1 MARAK
6 AGDLIS
12 LRNIN
17 PLHTTYQAAPTAKP
31 PSSFLN
37 IRASSKKANGFSLIA
52 KKSSRSPK
60 RLITIST
67 SDGRWHGKWNSDYVF
82 SFRELQLEDLVEE
95 DEEKDAEVSISLCIH
110 KHASFGFSVD
120 GRIITSFTRKC
131 SNCSSPY
138 CKEVDTNFTVWVLPT
153 SRENCGLAEIGGD
166 DPSVIYVKPGCEA
179 NLDSLI
185 QDTIRLTTSVK
196 DTCSETC
203 EKSEPTLQYIGAK
216 NAASIDMRWSRLL
229 ELRNANL

>member
-95 DEEKDAEVSISLCIH
+95 DEEKDAE
-110 KHASFGFSVD
+110 HASFGFSVD

-131 SNCSSPY
+131 SNCSPY
-138 CKEVDTNFTVWVLPT
+138 CKE
-153 SRENCGLAEIGGD
+153 
-166 DPSVIYVKPGCEA
+166 VIYVKPGCEA

>member
-110 KHASFGFSVD
+110 KVIIFPVPHLFIHVHHASFGFSVD

-138 CKEVDTNFTVWVLPT
+138 CKE
-153 SRENCGLAEIGGD
+153 
-166 DPSVIYVKPGCEA
+166 VIYVKPGCEA

>member
-17 PLHTTYQAAPTAKP
+17 PLHTTCQAAPTAKP

-37 IRASSKKANGFSLIA
+37 IRASSKKTNGFSLIA

-67 SDGRWHGKWNSDYVF
+67 SDGRWHGKWNTDYVF
-82 SFRELQLEDLVEE
+82 SFRELKLEDLVEE

-166 DPSVIYVKPGCEA
+166 DPSLSDLCE
-179 NLDSLI
+179 
-185 QDTIRLTTSVK
+185 TR
-196 DTCSETC
+196 
-203 EKSEPTLQYIGAK
+203 
-216 NAASIDMRWSRLL
+216 MRS
-229 ELRNANL
+229 

>member
-110 KHASFGFSVD
+110 K
-120 GRIITSFTRKC
+120 
-131 SNCSSPY
+131 
-138 CKEVDTNFTVWVLPT
+138 
-153 SRENCGLAEIGGD
+153 
-166 DPSVIYVKPGCEA
+166 VIYVKPGCEA

-196 DTCSETC
+196 AVKLTEEFDFAD
-203 EKSEPTLQYIGAK
+203 IGAK